1 MAEFFMSLP
10 LGITCIFLG
19 TFFFTTIIYFL
30 FFTVLAAVLKF
41 FAVGAPFAPAF
52 FMVSPDPAKILFFFA
67 WIFLYRLKITPYHFV
82 REAQ

>member
-41 FAVGAPFAPAF
+41 FAVGAPFAPTF
-52 FMVSPDPAKILFFFA
+52 FMVSEIESVSILVE
-67 WIFLYRLKITPYHFV
+67 INIT
-82 REAQ
+82 